1 MLNNFG
7 QVFLHACAFPAASDQ
22 VLTPES
28 YNSFSPTTDHFNF
41 PGSPG
46 SYTSTMGSVH
56 DYIIY
61 YKITLQDSFRNH
73 ISRPYIILTLIYD
86 FMAFTSY
93 IYRVWHKSY
102 TPTIK
107 SLTRIREAL
116 SSVVLIVKQ
125 NADIPTTDLPEFH
138 RLMDMFYAITRNAL
152 PTPLHTYPSSSST
165 LATHTSSRSILK
177 RPPMSDISISESLIK
192 RPRYFQSGTDTSG
205 MSHSPPIECPL
216 PLQQSIS
223 APPYVLLAWTLMTQ
237 HLMMMIM
244 MMSLLS
250 SSHHSR

>member
-1 MLNNFG
+1 MSSTTPVPYTYRVNIFNWSYVPSYSIDDNLTGHILHGSPQLLEVLNNFG
-7 QVFLHACAFPAASDQ
+7 QVFLRACAFPAASDQ

-46 SYTSTMGSVH
+46 CYTSTMGSVH

-93 IYRVWHKSY
+93 VYRVWHTSY

-152 PTPLHTYPSSSST
+152 PTPLHTYPSSSSI
-165 LATHTSSRSILK
+165 LATHT
-177 RPPMSDISISESLIK
+177 
-192 RPRYFQSGTDTSG
+192 
-205 MSHSPPIECPL
+205 
-216 PLQQSIS
+216 
-223 APPYVLLAWTLMTQ
+223 
-237 HLMMMIM
+237 
-244 MMSLLS
+244 
-250 SSHHSR
+250 